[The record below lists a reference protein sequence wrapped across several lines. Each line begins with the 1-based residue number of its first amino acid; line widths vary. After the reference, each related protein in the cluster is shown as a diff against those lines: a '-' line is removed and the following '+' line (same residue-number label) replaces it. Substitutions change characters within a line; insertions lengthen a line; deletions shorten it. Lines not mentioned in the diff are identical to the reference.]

1 MEFTLALEFTFSSQ
15 LIHLTMAEADLDH
28 PALEKVPFYEARL
41 IHRKDIHTAS
51 VHSTGQLY
59 IPFQVVL
66 PQLSVFLFLYYRKY
80 SIINISKD
88 MREEVKCQ
96 VHTVHYV

>member
-1 MEFTLALEFTFSSQ
+1 MARREKKPVHKVVMTEGKRNIIQQ
-15 LIHLTMAEADLDH
+15 LLNNPGSMSPL
-28 PALEKVPFYEARL
+28 
-41 IHRKDIHTAS
+41 S
-51 VHSTGQLY
+51 GNGG
-59 IPFQVVL
+59 VL